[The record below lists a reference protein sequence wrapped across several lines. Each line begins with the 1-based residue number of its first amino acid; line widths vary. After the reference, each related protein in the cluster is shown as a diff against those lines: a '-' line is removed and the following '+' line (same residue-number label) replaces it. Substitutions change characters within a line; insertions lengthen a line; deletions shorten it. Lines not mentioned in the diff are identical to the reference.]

1 MVKLFNH
8 YCLFSTHVLTIVFSF
23 LTRLYILHF
32 FMTHLLLF
40 FSFYSCVRVISNN
53 QATDSALRYLKISSA
68 KEISLLCFHLADAAS
83 RDTGTIQLDSLSNSH
98 MKGF

>member
-8 YCLFSTHVLTIVFSF
+8 YCLFSTHILTSLQLPHQTVHLSF
-23 LTRLYILHF
+23 LYDTSVAV
-32 FMTHLLLF
+32 

-53 QATDSALRYLKISSA
+53 QTTDSALCYLKISSA
-68 KEISLLCFHLADAAS
+68 KEISLLCFNLADAAS
-83 RDTGTIQLDSLSNSH
+83 RDMGRIQLDSLANSH